1 MDQRKLLHYRNL
13 ILDTLV
19 PSLGTDTAALTIF
32 GTVDAKR
39 YAFFNIIPSSCFG
52 EEHNQLSVTHCL
64 HRSIMRESPGRNS
77 VRPGDSMLSLQAL
90 VTVIFHKAG

>member
-19 PSLGTDTAALTIF
+19 PFLGTDTAALTIF

-39 YAFFNIIPSSCFG
+39 YAFFNIISKF
-52 EEHNQLSVTHCL
+52 LFW
-64 HRSIMRESPGRNS
+64 RR
-77 VRPGDSMLSLQAL
+77 A
-90 VTVIFHKAG
+90 